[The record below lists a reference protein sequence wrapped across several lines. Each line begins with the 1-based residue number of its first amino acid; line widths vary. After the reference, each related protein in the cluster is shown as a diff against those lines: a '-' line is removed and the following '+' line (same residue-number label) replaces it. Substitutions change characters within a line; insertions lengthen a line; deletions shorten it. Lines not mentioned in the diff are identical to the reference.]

1 MARIRIDNVHVNFP
15 VQAGSA
21 RSLLR
26 TGAASL
32 VTGGRIS
39 AGRGDRIVVEAL
51 CGVSLSLNEGDRL
64 GLIGPN
70 GSGKSTLLR
79 VCAGI
84 YPPAIGSVRVEG
96 RIVPMLDLTAGMDW
110 EATGRSNIFH
120 LGRCLGY
127 TQTELKD
134 FSDEIISFADLGHF
148 LDLPVRT
155 YSAGMLAR
163 LTFSIATSGAPD
175 ILLLDEVIGAGD
187 ADFLERARKR
197 LSAIIDRSGILVL
210 ASHSES
216 LQKTFC
222 KTGAVIHRGKIC
234 FVGDID
240 EAHRWM
246 ARA

>member
-1 MARIRIDNVHVNFP
+1 
-15 VQAGSA
+15 
-21 RSLLR
+21 
-26 TGAASL
+26 
-32 VTGGRIS
+32 
-39 AGRGDRIVVEAL
+39 
-51 CGVSLSLNEGDRL
+51 
-64 GLIGPN
+64 
-70 GSGKSTLLR
+70 
-79 VCAGI
+79 
-84 YPPAIGSVRVEG
+84 
-96 RIVPMLDLTAGMDW
+96 MLDLTAGMDW